1 MNLVERAKSIIFKPK
16 ETWEIIKGEQ
26 VTIPELFTSYAAI
39 LAAIPPIAGF
49 IGLSIIGYNV
59 PFFGHWR
66 QPILNGIFHLV
77 LQYVLSLVGLFVV
90 AFIAD
95 ALAPSFDS
103 KKNLTGA
110 MKAVVFSNTPFWVIS
125 ILNIIPGLAFIS
137 WIAVIYNLYLLYL
150 GLPMMMETPA
160 EKKMAYFVVVI
171 VVSIVVM
178 FVVSFIAGM
187 ALATATM
194 ITPGARF

>member
-1 MNLVERAKSIIFKPK
+1 MNLVERVKSITLKPK

-26 VTIPELFTSYAAI
+26 TTIQELFTSYAVI
-39 LAAIPPIAGF
+39 LAAIPPIATF
-49 IGLSIIGYNV
+49 IGFSIVGYNV

-77 LQYVLSLVGLFVV
+77 LQYVLSLVGLFIV

-95 ALAPSFDS
+95 TLAPNFDS

-110 MKAVVFSNTPFWVIS
+110 MKAVVFSYTPYWIVS
-125 ILNIIPGLAFIS
+125 ILNIVPGLAFIS
-137 WIAVIYNLYLLYL
+137 WLSVIYTLYLLYM
-150 GLPMMMETPA
+150 GLPLMMETPP
-160 EKKMAYFVVVI
+160 EKRMVYFVVVI
-171 VVSIVVM
+171 VVAIVVM